1 MWNRDNM
8 KNLYINGC
16 SFTAGDNLKD
26 EETWPYKLSKLSN
39 TRLYDNSANGQC
51 MGSIFLNSIN
61 HLSNLSSS
69 DTAVVIGLTWPHRHY
84 FTYKG
89 WNINV
94 TNADFPKPRLSSKL
108 NYWRR
113 LTSPNYVNEN
123 LIKVK
128 EIAAELKL
136 EVENINPIYL
146 AKRELIK
153 AMITYN
159 EDYKKDLF
167 SLYSAQIISLHS
179 FLEYKKFNYC
189 LVGFDSNSSHIKNLL
204 KSNKIKSS
212 KILLFNKTENDTS
225 HPTAEDCDKISK
237 KIYETIF

>member
-1 MWNRDNM
+1 M

-16 SFTAGDNLKD
+16 SFTAGDNLEDK
-26 EETWPYKLSKLSN
+26 ETWPYKLAQLSN
-39 TRLYDNSANGQC
+39 TKLYDNSANGQS

-69 DTAVVIGLTWPHRHY
+69 NTIVVIGLTWPHRHY

-94 TNADFPKPRLSSKL
+94 TNADFPNPRLTSKL

-113 LTSPNYVNEN
+113 LTSSNHVNKN
-123 LIKVK
+123 LIEVE
-128 EIAAELKL
+128 EIASELKNDID
-136 EVENINPIYL
+136 ENIKPIYL
-146 AKRELIK
+146 AKREYIK
-153 AMITYN
+153 AMITHN
-159 EDYKKDLF
+159 EDYTKDLF
-167 SLYSAQIISLHS
+167 NLYSAQITSLQS

-189 LVGFDSNSSHIKNLL
+189 LVGFDSNSSHIKKLIN
-204 KSNKIKSS
+204 SNNIELP
-212 KILLFNKTENDTS
+212 KILYFNKTENKTA
-225 HPTAEDCDKISK
+225 HPTAEDCDRISK